1 MSTSDYENWSRRCRQ
16 LVLLCFFGL
25 PVVFTLSLLVVPGCG
40 RQPSIV
46 IWLLH
51 MLPLLLFVLGVIR
64 QNVRT
69 HVWLCFVM
77 LGYFL
82 LAVQNIFV
90 CQSLLSA
97 IEVALI
103 VVLFISAMM
112 YIRWRSRALAAAE
125 FLE

>member
-112 YIRWRSRALAAAE
+112 YIRWRSRALAAAD

>member
-1 MSTSDYENWSRRCRQ
+1 MSTSDYENWSRRSRQ

-25 PVVFTLSLLVVPGCG
+25 PVVFTLSSLIVPGCG
-40 RQPSIV
+40 RPPSTV

-51 MLPLLLFVLGVIR
+51 MLPLLLFVAGVIR

-82 LAVQNIFV
+82 LAVQDIFA
-90 CQSLLSA
+90 CQSLLNA
-97 IEVALI
+97 IELALI
-103 VVLFISAMM
+103 VVLFIAAML
-112 YIRWRSRALAAAE
+112 YVRWRSRALAATE
-125 FLE
+125 ILE

>member
-1 MSTSDYENWSRRCRQ
+1 MSTSDYENWSGSSRK

-40 RQPSIV
+40 RQPSTV

-51 MLPLLLFVLGVIR
+51 MLPLLLFVVGVIR

-112 YIRWRSRALAAAE
+112 YIRWRSRALAATD

>member
-1 MSTSDYENWSRRCRQ
+1 MSTSNYENWSRRCRQ

-90 CQSLLSA
+90 CQSVLSA

-112 YIRWRSRALAAAE
+112 YVRWRSRALAAAQI
-125 FLE
+125 LE

>member
-1 MSTSDYENWSRRCRQ
+1 MSTSNYENWSGSCRQ

-40 RQPSIV
+40 RQPSMV

-51 MLPLLLFVLGVIR
+51 MLPLLLFVSGVIR

>member
-1 MSTSDYENWSRRCRQ
+1 MSTSNYENWSGRCRQ

-25 PVVFTLSLLVVPGCG
+25 PVVFTLSLLIVPGCG
-40 RQPSIV
+40 RQPSMV

-51 MLPLLLFVLGVIR
+51 MLPLLLFVVGVIK

-90 CQSLLSA
+90 CQSLLNA
-97 IEVALI
+97 LELALI
-103 VVLFISAMM
+103 VVLFIAAMM
-112 YIRWRSRALAAAE
+112 YVRWRSRALAAKE
-125 FLE
+125 ILE